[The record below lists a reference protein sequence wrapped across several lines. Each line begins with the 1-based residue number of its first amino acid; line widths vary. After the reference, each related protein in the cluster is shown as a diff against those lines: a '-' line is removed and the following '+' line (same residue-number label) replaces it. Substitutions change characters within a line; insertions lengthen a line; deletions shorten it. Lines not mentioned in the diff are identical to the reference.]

1 MTLVT
6 VLRSFRM
13 APVVTL
19 RLVWLML
26 RIHLHT
32 WWHPGALDEYLKT
45 LEAQLHVEDIRKA
58 LSTEET
64 GNKP

>member
-6 VLRSFRM
+6 VLRSFRV

-26 RIHLHT
+26 RIRINT
-32 WWHPGALDEYLKT
+32 WLYPGALDEYLKM
-45 LEAQLHVEDIRKA
+45 LAAQLHVEDIRKA
-58 LSTEET
+58 LSTEEM